1 MLKRRQIQE
10 TNRPDRMTFFEFIK
24 TKQFWKHF
32 IGASVTVLAFL
43 WVCLLFMDFYTLH
56 DSKATVPDF
65 KGLYIKDLDK
75 FVDGHNLRYEIID
88 SVYNMKKE
96 KGTVLEQEPQPGAT
110 VKEDRT
116 IYLTVNAMLN
126 QQVKMPNLV
135 NLSLRQASSLL
146 ETYGLKVGSLRY
158 VEGLPPVIRQLY
170 KGKDIKHGTMLDKG
184 SSIDLVL
191 GKGQNN
197 GLIPVPDL
205 FGLTLQEARLI
216 LSENQLVM
224 GMKMMDLTAKDT
236 NIARIYKQ
244 FPEPSA
250 DGLYDGASINIWLT
264 GSDEVLE
271 NEKMKN
277 DTL

>member
-1 MLKRRQIQE
+1 
-10 TNRPDRMTFFEFIK
+10 MTFFEFIK
-24 TKQFWKHF
+24 TKQFLKHF
-32 IGASVTVLAFL
+32 VGASAAVLIFL
-43 WVCLLFMDFYTLH
+43 WICLMFMDFYTLH

-96 KGTVLEQEPQPGAT
+96 KGTVLEQEPRPGSS

-126 QQVKMPNLV
+126 QQVKVPNLV

-170 KGKDIKHGTMLDKG
+170 KGKDIKHGSMLDKG
-184 SSIDLVL
+184 SAIDLVL

-205 FGLTLQEARLI
+205 FGLTLQEARLV
-216 LSENQLVM
+216 LNESQLIM

-236 NIARIYKQ
+236 IVARIYKQ
-244 FPEPSA
+244 YPEPSA
-250 DGLYDGASINIWLT
+250 DGLYDGASINVWLT

-271 NEKMKN
+271 NEKLRN